1 MREFDDWARNRSG
14 NSEEETEEEET
25 QEESSE
31 SYALATIVFL
41 MVLVSLFTA
50 FS

>member
-14 NSEEETEEEET
+14 NSEEETEEETE
-25 QEESSE
+25 EESSE

>member
-14 NSEEETEEEET
+14 NSEEETEEET